1 MAKFLSQFLQNKKIT
16 IYGDGN
22 QSRDFV
28 NVDDVCRVIKNRS
41 TQTLNQTYSI
51 LDHQILKIKDLKNLI
66 SSKSKFINLQKRF
79 DDIEISIANIN
90 KAKNILNWTP
100 KISFNNGLK
109 KMIYKDK
116 RRLLKIKLETINL
129 QKKLISQFNKKYK
142 CKFLVMMF
150 LEYFW

>member
-1 MAKFLSQFLQNKKIT
+1 M
-16 IYGDGN
+16 
-22 QSRDFV
+22 
-28 NVDDVCRVIKNRS
+28 
-41 TQTLNQTYSI
+41 
-51 LDHQILKIKDLKNLI
+51 
-66 SSKSKFINLQKRF
+66 QKRF

-142 CKFLVMMF
+142 
-150 LEYFW
+150 